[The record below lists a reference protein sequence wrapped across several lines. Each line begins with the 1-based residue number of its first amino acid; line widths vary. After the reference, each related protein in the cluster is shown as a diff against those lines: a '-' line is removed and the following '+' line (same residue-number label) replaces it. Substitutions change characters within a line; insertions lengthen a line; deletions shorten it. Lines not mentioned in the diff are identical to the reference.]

1 MVRDYGHV
9 IFTESDGG
17 SPSRHPFSGKSIPN
31 CPVGSGF
38 LAIAHSEDV
47 REPKSPKRDHTQS
60 RSLANAYAKEH
71 IRFNAVAPGFVDS
84 PLRKNQPKDSLRLSP
99 VGVVSEPNL
108 AAGEQDRTAAGEQ
121 G

>member
-1 MVRDYGHV
+1 MVRDYGHA
-9 IFTESDGG
+9 IFTESDRG

-31 CPVGSGF
+31 CPAGSGF
-38 LAIAHSEDV
+38 SCDCSLRGRPTAEISKERPYAI
-47 REPKSPKRDHTQS
+47 T

-84 PLRKNQPKDSLRLSP
+84 PLRKNQTKDSLRLSP

-108 AAGEQDRTAAGEQ
+108 AAGEQG
-121 G
+121 